1 MIAILCSTCYLYLQW
16 HIKRVR
22 NIILQGRTWRLA
34 TETETILKSERLMNI
49 ALWVE
54 DGNSDEIKKIFN
66 EEVMKHGSEGK
77 ALCCFNTDFHK
88 RKKSMYK

>member
-1 MIAILCSTCYLYLQW
+1 
-16 HIKRVR
+16 
-22 NIILQGRTWRLA
+22 
-34 TETETILKSERLMNI
+34 MNI

-88 RKKSMYK
+88 RKKSMYKQGPLKIEFGIDYLEEYVSTQPLFSCLMVQKGHFVSSALSIES